1 MIILHAIELIGAVCS
16 YGLFNSECTAMPGKL
31 KFCNSI
37 IHNTDMNPTFT
48 KVHAEILRGMKL
60 SRCRKCGCMRGTLEN
75 LKASLPLLKMKDAGE
90 LLKSVNDW
98 SEQLLPQEYP
108 CFGCKYCIPPEAM
121 TMLTKKYP
129 SLASSTLS
137 SCEITVTNNSW
148 PPVEGEY
155 TVLDKSAPVAVSTL
169 GSTKLEEKLVKTGT
183 AGLCIVG
190 KTETENIGIDKIIKN
205 VVANPAI
212 RVLVLAGK
220 DTPGH
225 ESGKTILALWEKGVD
240 KNRRVIGS
248 KGRRPILKNVSA
260 AEIKKFRQQITIED
274 MMGCENTRMINKSV
288 KDLAKKF
295 PAVADSGCGCHG
307 DCSDQPAVVPISV
320 TMPAS
325 AVSTVKAHKFS
336 KSAIKLDKAGYFVI
350 LPLKKNGSLLVEHYS
365 YDNKLLRKIEGKN
378 GRDIYLTIVENNWV
392 SDLGHAAY
400 LGKELA
406 RAEMS
411 IKKGFKFVQDGA

>member
-1 MIILHAIELIGAVCS
+1 
-16 YGLFNSECTAMPGKL
+16 
-31 KFCNSI
+31 
-37 IHNTDMNPTFT
+37 MNPTFT

-60 SRCRKCGCMRGTLEN
+60 TRCRKCGCMRGTLDN
-75 LKASLPLLKMKDAGE
+75 LKASLPLLKMKDAEE
-90 LLKSVNDW
+90 LLKSVNEW
-98 SEQLLPQEYP
+98 SEQLMPQEYP

-137 SCEITVTNNSW
+137 SCEMKVTSNSW

-155 TVLDKSAPVAVSTL
+155 TVLDTSAPVAVSTL
-169 GSTKLEEKLVKTGT
+169 GSTRLEEKLAKSGT

-190 KTETENIGIDKIIKN
+190 KTETENIGIDKIVKN

-225 ESGKTILALWEKGVD
+225 KSGRTIHALWKNGVD
-240 KNRRVIGS
+240 RNRRVIGS
-248 KGRRPILKNVSA
+248 DGRRPILKNVTVS
-260 AEIKKFRQQITIED
+260 EIKKFRQQITIED
-274 MMGCENTRMINKSV
+274 MMGCENTRTIKRAI
-288 KDLAKKF
+288 KDLAAQF
-295 PAVADSGCGCHG
+295 PALPDSGCGCHG
-307 DCSDQPAVVPISV
+307 DCSDQPAVAPISV
-320 TMPAS
+320 TMPSPAIS
-325 AVSTVKAHKFS
+325 KVKAKKFS

-350 LPLKKNGSLLVEHYS
+350 LPSKKTSSLLVEHYS
-365 YDNKLLRKIEGKN
+365 YDNRLLRKIEGKN
-378 GRDIYLTIVENNWV
+378 GRDIYLTIIENNWV

-406 RAEMS
+406 RAELS
-411 IKKGFKFVQDGA
+411 IKKGLKFVQDGA